1 MRFFLDHIWK
11 ESVSQKS
18 ACHARCPVAVH
29 SKGSRVDRP
38 PLELSLSLSVHWGR
52 QRSICACLGPD
63 MLAWVLTCRW
73 YRYPY
78 KFIMDGVWSYDADKW
93 MVQDG
98 DNINN
103 VVEVLPEAAGT
114 EAKAA
119 RQRILSTG
127 GLLTDAEL
135 KAVRNQLELD

>member
-1 MRFFLDHIWK
+1 
-11 ESVSQKS
+11 
-18 ACHARCPVAVH
+18 
-29 SKGSRVDRP
+29 
-38 PLELSLSLSVHWGR
+38 
-52 QRSICACLGPD
+52 
-63 MLAWVLTCRW
+63 
-73 YRYPY
+73 
-78 KFIMDGVWSYDADKW
+78 MDGVWSYDADKW